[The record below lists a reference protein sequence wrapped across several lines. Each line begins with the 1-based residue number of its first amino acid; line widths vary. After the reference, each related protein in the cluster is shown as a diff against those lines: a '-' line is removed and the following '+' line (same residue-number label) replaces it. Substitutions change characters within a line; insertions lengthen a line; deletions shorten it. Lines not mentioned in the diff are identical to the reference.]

1 MGKSLSL
8 DIHKRVF
15 SLVEDGFS
23 CHEAHRIGGGSTAGM
38 AAYQQA
44 GCGLEVSER

>member
-8 DIHKRVF
+8 DIRERVF